1 MFEKNKKFFCIM
13 ITTLILIIYGT
24 NFINAETLIKE
35 PYIDAKCAIAM
46 DAKTKTVMYEKNS
59 SIIVPM
65 ASTTKIITALVA
77 IKYGDFDK
85 KVEISSKAAN
95 IKGSTVGYKK
105 GEAVTI
111 NELLYGLMLR
121 SGNDA
126 AIALSEGIAGSSD
139 NFVKLMNEYAAEI
152 GIVDTHFKTPHGLDD
167 DEHYSTAYDLAL
179 ATSEARKCSKF
190 NEIVASKDVDASSYG
205 FTRSYHNINKI
216 LWQIPEATGVK
227 TGYTGNAG
235 KCLVTSLN
243 FKGQDVIIVVLNC
256 TPRWRETRKIYD
268 YILSAFDYKKI
279 CSKGETAKEIMI
291 NNTKVRLAFKE
302 DITIPLKNGSS
313 YEIKII
319 TPKHITQ
326 DIKKG
331 DPVGKV
337 IIYSDEK
344 NIYSQSLVSEDDAFV
359 KKRLKWLDMLKLKK
373 H

>member
-1 MFEKNKKFFCIM
+1 MFEKNKKIFCIM
-13 ITTLILIIYGT
+13 IAALILIYGT

-46 DAKTKTVMYEKNS
+46 DAETKTVMYEKNS
-59 SIIVPM
+59 SMIVPM

-77 IKYGDFDK
+77 IKYGNFNK

-105 GEAVTI
+105 GETITI

-126 AIALSEGIAGSSD
+126 AIALSEGVAGSSD

-152 GIVDTHFKTPHGLDD
+152 GIVNTHFKTPHGLDD

-190 NEIVASKDVDASSYG
+190 NGIVASKDIDASLYG

-216 LWQIPEATGVK
+216 LWQIPQATGVK

-235 KCLVTSLN
+235 KCLVTSLSV
-243 FKGQDVIIVVLNC
+243 KGHDVIIVVLNC

-268 YILSAFDYKKI
+268 YILSAFDYKKV
-279 CSKGETAKEIMI
+279 CSEGENAKEIMI
-291 NNTKVRLAFKE
+291 NDTKVRLAFKE
-302 DITIPLKNGSS
+302 DITIPIKNGSS
-313 YEIKII
+313 YEIKIAA
-319 TPKHITQ
+319 PKRITQ

-331 DPVGKV
+331 DSIGK
-337 IIYSDEK
+337 ITIYSDGK
-344 NIYSQSLVSEDDAFV
+344 NIYSQSLVSKDNVSV
-359 KKRLKWLDMLKLKK
+359 KKRFKWLNMLKFKK